1 MCPPTHP
8 WVKKRHLLTHKITAS
23 ANYTDCIGTG
33 YMSHNKEICLH
44 GKRLKNNFKIN
55 QSAQACTDA
64 VMKRTRERGK
74 NAVVFPTKT
83 SYKLGTDEKR
93 GKQVGF
99 LYLGEPQTTCKCIK
113 FKKVSNRPTQIPIL
127 LADLRKIL
135 LLQSKVLADEQAD
148 RETLV
153 AKLTEIK
160 GLNSLVFTQVP
171 LQQLCIFE

>member
-1 MCPPTHP
+1 M
-8 WVKKRHLLTHKITAS
+8 VSR
-23 ANYTDCIGTG
+23 
-33 YMSHNKEICLH
+33 
-44 GKRLKNNFKIN
+44 
-55 QSAQACTDA
+55 
-64 VMKRTRERGK
+64 
-74 NAVVFPTKT
+74 
-83 SYKLGTDEKR
+83 
-93 GKQVGF
+93 VGWDDF
-99 LYLGEPQTTCKCIK
+99 VQTTCKCIK

-171 LQQLCIFE
+171 L